1 MIEDLSHNE
10 KLILNV
16 FKKSNKPLKAYQIL
30 FQVQKKGIKSPTQ
43 VYRALD
49 KLQEIG
55 KVHKIESRNS
65 YLICN
70 NTDCLNKSSVS
81 FLICNLCE
89 KIVEIEDKLFSNH
102 FSKICEEFN
111 RKYTQHNLEIFGTC
125 ISCSGKK

>member
-102 FSKICEEFN
+102 FSEICEEFN

>member
-1 MIEDLSHNE
+1 MTVDLSPNE
-10 KLILNV
+10 KVILNV
-16 FKKSNKPLKAYQIL
+16 LKKSNKPLKAYRIL

-65 YLICN
+65 YVICT

-89 KIVEIEDKLFSNH
+89 KIVEIEDKVISDRFSE
-102 FSKICEEFN
+102 IC
-111 RKYTQHNLEIFGTC
+111 
-125 ISCSGKK
+125 KKSNILLSFTKV

>member
-10 KLILNV
+10 KLIQNV
-16 FKKSNKPLKAYQIL
+16 LKKSNKPLKAYQIL
-30 FQVQKKGIKSPTQ
+30 FKVQKKGIKSPTQ

-49 KLQEIG
+49 KLQKIG

-65 YLICN
+65 YMICN

-102 FSKICEEFN
+102 FSKICKEFN

-125 ISCSGKK
+125 ISCSEKK